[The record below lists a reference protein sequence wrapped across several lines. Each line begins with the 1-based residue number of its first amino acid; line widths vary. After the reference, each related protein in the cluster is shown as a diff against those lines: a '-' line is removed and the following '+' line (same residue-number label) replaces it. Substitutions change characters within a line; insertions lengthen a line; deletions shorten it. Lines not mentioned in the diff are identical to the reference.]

1 MLINT
6 ENHYPL
12 FSFDLTY
19 KMMRSFISHTEES
32 IKSSI
37 DTFKEKGPEEYE
49 IEVCSEENIYQ
60 YVKTYMGLD
69 DQDDVFLEDIFTS
82 YFPSIQRRSAFLT
95 VFGFYE
101 YEIEKFCSHFASK
114 NQTNITLSDIKNNGL
129 ERSHIFIKK
138 VIGVNDTA
146 AFSELKKIIKLRNSC
161 AHNDAR
167 ITLKDGQ
174 DIKEIVTLL
183 RERST
188 LLERDGDHILF
199 NTGFI
204 EYVLECFNRY
214 IIEIKKQVSNK

>member
-138 VIGVNDTA
+138 IIGVNDTA

-183 RERST
+183 REQST